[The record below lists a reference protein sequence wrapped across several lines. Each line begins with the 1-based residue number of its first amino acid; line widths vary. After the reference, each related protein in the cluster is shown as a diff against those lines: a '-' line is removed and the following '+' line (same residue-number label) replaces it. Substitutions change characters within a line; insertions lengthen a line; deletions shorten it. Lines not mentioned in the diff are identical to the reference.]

1 MEDELY
7 EENNN
12 ISQIR
17 NDNTKHEDEEKE
29 SDNDSTISNTN
40 SYSNST
46 TNNNSKHRK
55 DYTKIDNNEENL
67 KVINRLRKNNLNM
80 IKSKDNLNCL
90 FDDIIINDRIL

>member
-55 DYTKIDNNEENL
+55 YYTKIDNNEEYL
-67 KVINRLRKNNLNM
+67 KVINTV
-80 IKSKDNLNCL
+80 D
-90 FDDIIINDRIL
+90 